1 MEQIEE
7 WRSRT
12 ARRGGEAAPRAAA
25 RQSVTM
31 KTLVPTSG
39 KAIMRTSVGEWERSQ
54 NFAGKHGTIYCFHIR
69 RRVLGSWM
77 QFVNPLSRVQTRLCG
92 DSTQGECVARRAA
105 APLHRSHQVTWPL
118 AKDLFSCCW
127 RTNSQISFY
136 RAKGLYGRP
145 IGGASEQNVFV
156 SPSNTNII
164 GWFYVS
170 EALHAKNFGTRRR
183 IRRHLKTD
191 DNVKCGSA
199 LATWFHD
206 TSLFLIELTIQ
217 RVANLASQ

>member
-7 WRSRT
+7 WRSRSRT
-12 ARRGGEAAPRAAA
+12 EGRGEAAPRAAA
-25 RQSVTM
+25 ASAYNERARS
-31 KTLVPTSG
+31 TSG

-77 QFVNPLSRVQTRLCG
+77 QFVNPLSRVQPRLR
-92 DSTQGECVARRAA
+92 DSARRGCVAAGAA
-105 APLHRSHQVTWPL
+105 APSRRAQVTWRL
-118 AKDLFSCCW
+118 AKDLFSCCS

-136 RAKGLYGRP
+136 RAKGLYSQP
-145 IGGASEQNVFV
+145 IGGACEQNVFA

-191 DNVKCGSA
+191 GNVAVHPA
-199 LATWFHD
+199 LDFAIRLYFSSNWQF
-206 TSLFLIELTIQ
+206 EE
-217 RVANLASQ
+217 